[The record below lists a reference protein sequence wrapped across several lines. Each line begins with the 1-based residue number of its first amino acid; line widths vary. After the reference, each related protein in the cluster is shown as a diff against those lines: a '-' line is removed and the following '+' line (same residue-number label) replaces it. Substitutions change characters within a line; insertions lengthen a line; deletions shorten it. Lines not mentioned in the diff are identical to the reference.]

1 MASSSSS
8 GLTFKL
14 HPLVIVN
21 ISDHYT
27 RVKSQM
33 NPTLAPHNNAPN
45 GGDGVVSSLPPRVY
59 GCVIGVQKGRTV
71 EIFNS
76 FELLYDPSTHSL
88 DRPFLEKKQ
97 ELYKKVFPHFY
108 ILGWYSTGSDAQE
121 SDMHI
126 HKALMDINESPV
138 YVLLNPSINHSQK
151 DLPVSIFE
159 SELHVIDGNPQL
171 IFVRSSY
178 TIETVEAERIS
189 VDHVAHL
196 KPSDGGSAATQLAA
210 HLTGIHSA
218 IKMLHSRIKVL
229 HHYLLAM
236 QKGDVP
242 CENSLLRQVSSLLR
256 RLPAIES
263 GKFQDD
269 FLMDRKTREVNLE
282 IGKEIW
288 ESPGLLNS
296 WELFV
301 VSKNG
306 EENSCRTQGRMQ
318 GDANIWW
325 RSLLVAN
332 NVEQHFK
339 AMGILEEKIQRTIQ
353 PGFDP
358 DIPIWVQDEDM
369 EYWELENGRDNEVL
383 KDEGETDL
391 HDSGTRM
398 EQTSDYHRTVGF
410 MWDGQP
416 TTTNSDEAGDIS
428 AAGHVFLVGTAGRKG
443 SSAKEQ
449 LKSEFGPAAHPFNIL
464 SPCLRAVKIGQEV
477 GDKSQA
483 PETTGYSCLSAS
495 HTKVTA
501 IVEVEGLVL
510 LWQREK
516 GDLANARTIELAMTW
531 DAGGTVFSAATSYS
545 HLADKQLV
553 AWLRPENEGLVGK
566 AGLGQ
571 NYPGDKRIIRKV
583 NALYNSISV
592 VTRGCNAMIAVL
604 SRAINNYD
612 YEQPYSQ

>member
-33 NPTLAPHNNAPN
+33 NPTLAPHNTAPN

-88 DRPFLEKKQ
+88 DRSFLEKKQ

-151 DLPVSIFE
+151 DLPVSIYE
-159 SELHVIDGNPQL
+159 SELHVIDGIPQL

-269 FLMDRKTREVNLE
+269 FLMEYNDT
-282 IGKEIW
+282 
-288 ESPGLLNS
+288 LLIS
-296 WELFV
+296 YL
-301 VSKNG
+301 
-306 EENSCRTQGRMQ
+306 
-318 GDANIWW
+318 
-325 RSLLVAN
+325 
-332 NVEQHFK
+332 
-339 AMGILEEKIQRTIQ
+339 AML
-353 PGFDP
+353 
-358 DIPIWVQDEDM
+358 
-369 EYWELENGRDNEVL
+369 
-383 KDEGETDL
+383 
-391 HDSGTRM
+391 
-398 EQTSDYHRTVGF
+398 
-410 MWDGQP
+410 
-416 TTTNSDEAGDIS
+416 TNC
-428 AAGHVFLVGTAGRKG
+428 
-443 SSAKEQ
+443 SSAMNELVDK
-449 LKSEFGPAAHPFNIL
+449 FN
-464 SPCLRAVKIGQEV
+464 
-477 GDKSQA
+477 
-483 PETTGYSCLSAS
+483 
-495 HTKVTA
+495 TA
-501 IVEVEGLVL
+501 YDRHSRRG
-510 LWQREK
+510 
-516 GDLANARTIELAMTW
+516 GRTAFM
-531 DAGGTVFSAATSYS
+531 
-545 HLADKQLV
+545 
-553 AWLRPENEGLVGK
+553 
-566 AGLGQ
+566 
-571 NYPGDKRIIRKV
+571 
-583 NALYNSISV
+583 
-592 VTRGCNAMIAVL
+592 
-604 SRAINNYD
+604 
-612 YEQPYSQ
+612 